1 MAARRPIRHQP
12 ARRRKMY
19 TTNRCGSALALTLIL
34 LLFTTPAATGQE
46 QITVSATLSSSALS
60 IHEAAKLTITV
71 NGTRS
76 AEVELP
82 ETEGFELIQRGSSR
96 QFNLINGQYSS
107 SITFT
112 CLLRAMRPGSF
123 EIPAITIS
131 AEDQVLT
138 TEPIPF
144 TVSGSGSAS
153 GSGAAPSKRSA
164 NPAGA
169 DTGRPAF
176 LEINLPKDTAY
187 IGEIFPIEIR
197 AYFQHTIRASLTSLP
212 ELTGD
217 GMVMAQLTDKP
228 NQTQEAV
235 DGVMHNVLTW
245 KTNIS
250 TIKVGRHPF
259 HMELQ
264 AVEHVPQKRMN
275 TSLFGR
281 QSPFDDDFF
290 DSMLGGYTQRPIK
303 LASKQRSLEVLPLPE
318 EGRPDQFSGAIG
330 EFYVHAHAE
339 PTVVEPGEP
348 ITLSISIR
356 GQGNFDRVDPPVFP
370 EHVRSAWRTYS
381 PVATFHPADVSG
393 LAGEKIFEQAVVAR
407 NGNIVQIPALSF
419 SYFDPKQGA
428 YVSTE
433 TKPIPVQIVSAPA
446 APTTVQPTP
455 VQPQPVSPANTATTA
470 PPQGQAAEATIEP
483 SAAAVTGL
491 APLHL
496 ETGKV
501 VGVIQ
506 PIYRT
511 LLFQLYLLICL
522 IVIVAAAVLK
532 IRQIQARGT
541 PEEQRRR
548 KRTRMLNNGI
558 AALKKAESAGDS
570 SAYLNQCRTL
580 IQQHLGYLWQCE
592 PGAIT
597 SAGAT
602 SRLPA
607 GSRLAAV
614 LARAEH
620 AVYSGALMSAEEMA
634 ETTQTVKMEL
644 EKLL

>member
-1 MAARRPIRHQP
+1 MAADRPIRHQP
-12 ARRRKMY
+12 ARRRRMY
-19 TTNRCGSALALTLIL
+19 PTKRCGSALALTLIL
-34 LLFTTPAATGQE
+34 LLLSTPAATGQE
-46 QITVSATLSSSALS
+46 QITASAALSSSALS

-76 AEVELP
+76 AELELP

-112 CLLRAMRPGSF
+112 CLLRAMSPGSF
-123 EIPAITIS
+123 EIPAITIT

-144 TVSGSGSAS
+144 TVSGEGATS

-164 NPAGA
+164 YTGGD

-176 LEINLPKDTAY
+176 ISVHFPKDAAY
-187 IGEIFPIEIR
+187 VGEIFPIEIR
-197 AYFQHTIRASLTSLP
+197 AYFPHTIRASLTSLP
-212 ELTGD
+212 ELSGD
-217 GMVMAQLTDKP
+217 GLVMAQLTDKP

-235 DGVMHNVLTW
+235 DGVMYNVLTW

-250 TIKVGRHPF
+250 TIKVGTHPF
-259 HMELQ
+259 HLELQ
-264 AVEHVPQKRMN
+264 AVEHVPQKRMS

-281 QSPFDDDFF
+281 KSPFDDDFF

-303 LASKQRSLEVLPLPE
+303 LASEQGSLAVLPLPE
-318 EGRPDQFSGAIG
+318 EGRPDDFSGAIG

-356 GQGNFDRVDPPVFP
+356 GQGNFDRVDAPVFP
-370 EHVRSAWRTYS
+370 ENVRSAWRTYS
-381 PVATFHPADVSG
+381 PVATFHPANVSG

-407 NGNIVQIPALSF
+407 NGDIAQIPALSF
-419 SYFDPKQGA
+419 SYFDPEKGA
-428 YVSTE
+428 YVSAE
-433 TKPIPVQIVSAPA
+433 TKPIPVQIVTAPA
-446 APTTVQPTP
+446 VATTAQPTP
-455 VQPQPVSPANTATTA
+455 VQPQPISPADTATTA
-470 PPQGQAAEATIEP
+470 PPQNQAAKAAIEP

-496 ETGKV
+496 KTGKV

-511 LLFQLYLLICL
+511 LLFQLYILICL
-522 IVIVAAAVLK
+522 MVIVAAAALR

-570 SAYLNQCRTL
+570 SAYLNRCRAL
-580 IQQHLGYLWQCE
+580 IQQHLGYLWRCE

-607 GSRLAAV
+607 GSQLAAV

-620 AVYSGALMSAEEMA
+620 AVYSGANLSGEEMA
-634 ETTQTVKMEL
+634 EITQTVKMEL